1 MNEIALVFI
10 PNLKFNITPNIKYTI
25 EIRTS
30 RIMPLYTILLLTASP
45 TFLIFV
51 FFDSSVSYVIPT
63 KTAITNHAVRQC
75 PVMSRKLGLLYFYV
89 VNMSGIVDESYSLAM
104 YEYMLGI

>member
-1 MNEIALVFI
+1 M
-10 PNLKFNITPNIKYTI
+10 
-25 EIRTS
+25 
-30 RIMPLYTILLLTASP
+30 
-45 TFLIFV
+45 
-51 FFDSSVSYVIPT
+51 IPT
-63 KTAITNHAVRQC
+63 KTAITNHAVIQC